1 MFIILLGSST
11 MISISASS
19 WLIAWLGLEINLLSF
34 IPLMKTMNKFNSEAM
49 IKYFIIQAMAS
60 MLLMMSIVLISS
72 KMKNPEFLY
81 TSMMVSSP
89 LLMKMGAAPFHFW
102 FPEVMS
108 GLEWMTALMLAT
120 WQKIAPS
127 VLLSFTS
134 SNMNFMVIIVL
145 MSISVGS
152 IQSMNQQC
160 LRKLIAYS
168 SINNIGWM
176 LPAVMMNMNIWLLY
190 FTVYTIINMGII
202 LTWKNAKIFFISQLN
217 KMFHSN
223 KTLKVTSSMAL
234 LSLGGLPPFL
244 GFLPKWMIIQTMS
257 THKMFTIITMM
268 VIITLIMLFVYTRML
283 MSTLS
288 MSSSESLK
296 SNKNNMS
303 TMNFLSIYGLV
314 MCFMMF

>member
-1 MFIILLGSST
+1 MFMILLVSST
-11 MISISASS
+11 MISVSASS

-34 IPLMKTMNKFNSEAM
+34 IPLMKNMNKFNSESM

-60 MLLMMSIVLISS
+60 MLLMMSIILTSS
-72 KMKNPEFLY
+72 KMSNPSLLY
-81 TSMMVSSP
+81 PSMMVSSP

-108 GLEWMTALMLAT
+108 GLEWMTALLLAT

-127 VLLSFTS
+127 ILLSFTS
-134 SNMNFMVIIVL
+134 PKMSFITIIVL
-145 MSISVGS
+145 MSITVGS

-190 FTVYTIINMGII
+190 FTIYTIINTGII
-202 LTWKNAKIFFISQLN
+202 MTWKNTKIFFLSQLN
-217 KMFHSN
+217 KLFHSN
-223 KTLKVTSSMAL
+223 KTLKITSSLAL

-244 GFLPKWMIIQTMS
+244 GFLPKWAIIQTMS
-257 THKMFTIITMM
+257 TNMMFTIITAM
-268 VIITLIMLFVYTRML
+268 VIITLIMLFVYTRMM
-283 MSTLS
+283 MSMLS
-288 MSSSESLK
+288 MSSSESMK
-296 SNKNNMS
+296 MNKNNMS
-303 TMNFLSIYGLV
+303 ILNLLSIYGLA
-314 MCFMMF
+314 MCFLMF